1 MVERI
6 LSMLNQFLISN
17 QSLEI
22 NETFKIYI
30 KILSIEH
37 MALKAKEKSRRPKKR
52 TKETYQANIK
62 KKKYGSKKGLN
73 KKINF
78 FGSQDVPNSFFGE
91 PQ

>member
-30 KILSIEH
+30 KKLSIEH
-37 MALKAKEKSRRPKKR
+37 MALKAKEKSRRPKNVPKKHIKQISKR
-52 TKETYQANIK
+52 KSMAQRK
-62 KKKYGSKKGLN
+62 
-73 KKINF
+73 
-78 FGSQDVPNSFFGE
+78 V
-91 PQ
+91 